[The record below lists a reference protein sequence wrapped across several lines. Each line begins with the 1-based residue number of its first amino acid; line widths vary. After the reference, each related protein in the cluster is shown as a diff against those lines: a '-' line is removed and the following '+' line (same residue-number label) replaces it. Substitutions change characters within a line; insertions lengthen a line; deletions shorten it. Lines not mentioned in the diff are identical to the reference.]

1 MELLKHL
8 QMKSLEA
15 LSAASDKSGE
25 SDSDASTVKNS
36 GSSPPGQTGQQRRWK
51 SQKLQ
56 FEADMLAAIRDKQT
70 EHAHREKCRPGGG
83 GGGQTD
89 GNNNVGEEVEPDW
102 DSWPS

>member
-36 GSSPPGQTGQQRRWK
+36 GGSKAGQQRRWK

-56 FEADMLAAIRDKQT
+56 FEADMLAAIRDKQS
-70 EHAHREKCRPGGG
+70 EHEKKLQCGAVAVHPH
-83 GGGQTD
+83 
-89 GNNNVGEEVEPDW
+89 
-102 DSWPS
+102 S

>member
-1 MELLKHL
+1 MYISRVELLKHL

-36 GSSPPGQTGQQRRWK
+36 ASSQVGQQRRWK
-51 SQKLQ
+51 SQALQ

-70 EHAHREKCRPGGG
+70 EHESQHG
-83 GGGQTD
+83 
-89 GNNNVGEEVEPDW
+89 
-102 DSWPS
+102 